1 MKKVITVILA
11 ALMLLSFA
19 ACSSNQNNNSNNNA
33 STNTNESKNDTPA
46 KTEKSPAEIEEA
58 IAKALGDGYLCTVDV
73 PEEELFS
80 SAIGRLDL
88 TKVKNY
94 VAKQAAVAAVDLDS
108 VVIAECEDG
117 YADEAVNLL
126 NESFAQTVDY
136 IRQYPFGVAKVEGA
150 RLYKVGNT
158 VMLIIAGASADEN
171 TSAEDEAKLAAE
183 EYAKIDEAIKSIFGT
198 VPENLAV
205 IPKN

>member
-108 VVIAECEDG
+108 VAIAECDDG
-117 YADEAVNLL
+117 YADEAVALF
-126 NESFAQTVDY
+126 NEFYDQTISY

-158 VMLIIAGASADEN
+158 VIFIIAGASYDG
-171 TSAEDEAKLAAE
+171 EDSEAEAKLAAE